1 MVWVVTTVYQNG
13 NEKINC
19 ICENEDKAKLEKLFL
34 EKTAKDFKIDGD
46 IKSIEIQDW
55 IVL

>member
-19 ICENEDKAKLEKLFL
+19 VCENEDKAKLEKLFL

>member
-1 MVWVVTTVYQNG
+1 MVWVVTTVYRNG
-13 NEKINC
+13 SEEINC
-19 ICENEDKAKLEKLFL
+19 ICENEDKAKQEKSFL
-34 EKTAKDFKIDGD
+34 EKTTKDLKIDGD